1 MSINNP
7 HNTRVSME
15 VAPEWQRLMR
25 VAEQIGKGQAT
36 IMFNEGRPV
45 QVNVAIKKIAL
56 DKEED
61 MAKLRVISLN

>member
-1 MSINNP
+1 M
-7 HNTRVSME
+7 TREIS
-15 VAPEWQRLMR
+15 PEWDRLMR

-56 DKEED
+56 DKDDD
-61 MAKLRVISLN
+61 MAKLRVIPLG